1 MFLGVVTSS
10 HLSLL
15 IGCVND
21 DADSEVTTVACHVFH
36 LHMLVCR
43 SMVCMSKVNDYM
55 PTPLTLACFC
65 EQCCPLPEEK
75 RPHHY
80 ELFGVIMHL
89 GATIASGH
97 YVAYVKASE
106 NVCDYYHCDRDK
118 RKSSSLS
125 SASSGGK
132 SGNTFSGE
140 KMGSILKFFKHRS
153 SNSSNS
159 DVPSKQHHSTGN
171 GVYYRHTCRS
181 MDCCGVR
188 LNRSVMNGVDSL
200 MQKSQMNGLDVGVSV
215 AVVDASVPEPVW
227 LECDD
232 ETVRLLTRKEF
243 EDVLAPKPS
252 KSSAL
257 TPYLLFYSK
266 CP

>member
-1 MFLGVVTSS
+1 M
-10 HLSLL
+10 
-15 IGCVND
+15 
-21 DADSEVTTVACHVFH
+21 
-36 LHMLVCR
+36 
-43 SMVCMSKVNDYM
+43 CMSKVNDYM

-65 EQCCPLPEEK
+65 EQCCPIAEDQ
-75 RPHHY
+75 RPHRY

-125 SASSGGK
+125 SASAGGK
-132 SGNTFSGE
+132 TGSNSSGD
-140 KMGSILKFFKHRS
+140 KMGSILKFFRPRS
-153 SNSSNS
+153 SNSNNA
-159 DVPSKQHHSTGN
+159 DVPNKQHHSTGN

-188 LNRSVMNGVDSL
+188 LNRSLMNGADPTI
-200 MQKSQMNGLDVGVSV
+200 QKSQMNGLDIGVSV
-215 AVVDASVPEPVW
+215 AVVDTSVPEPVW